1 MTDVAVQPGGRRSAE
16 DRRGQLIGIG
26 LGMLIDRPWHQI
38 TVDAV
43 AQQAGISRGLLFH
56 YFPTK
61 QDYYAQLVRAA
72 TQRFLRATGPD
83 QDAADPL
90 ASMIANFVGYMRRR
104 SGPLVGLLRAA
115 GQDPVLE
122 SIMEQ
127 LHDELTDRVFA
138 ALGRDEPTTAQRLVV
153 RSWWAMA
160 EDLTVQ
166 WLARDDVDQH
176 RLDRLLFDTLSR
188 VLDSVD
194 AERAAGRR

>member
-1 MTDVAVQPGGRRSAE
+1 MTDVAVEPGGRRKAE
-16 DRRGQLIGIG
+16 DRRRQLIGIG

-72 TQRFLRATGPD
+72 TQRFLRATGPAE
-83 QDAADPL
+83 DAADPL

-138 ALGRDEPTTAQRLVV
+138 ALRRDEPTTAQRLVV

-188 VLDSVD
+188 VLESVD
-194 AERAAGRR
+194 AERAAERR

>member
-1 MTDVAVQPGGRRSAE
+1 MTEVAAEPGGRRSAQ
-16 DRRGQLIGIG
+16 DRRSQLIGIG
-26 LGMLIDRPWHQI
+26 LAMLIDRPWHQI
-38 TVDAV
+38 TIDAV

-72 TQRFLRATGPD
+72 TLRFLRATGPD
-83 QDAADPL
+83 TDAADPL

-127 LHDELTDRVFA
+127 LHDELTDRVFS

-166 WLARDDVDQH
+166 WLARDDVDQN
-176 RLDRLLFDTLSR
+176 RLDGLLFDTLSR

-194 AERAAGRR
+194 AEHGR

>member
-1 MTDVAVQPGGRRSAE
+1 MTEAAAEPGGRRSAD
-16 DRRGQLIGIG
+16 DRRRQLIGIG
-26 LGMLIDRPWHQI
+26 LGMLLDRPWHQI

-72 TQRFLRATGPD
+72 AQRFLRGTGPD
-83 QDAADPL
+83 PDAADPL

-104 SGPLVGLLRAA
+104 SGPLVSLLRAA

-122 SIMEQ
+122 SIMERM
-127 LHDELTDRVFA
+127 HDELTDRVFD
-138 ALGRDEPTTAQRLVV
+138 ALGRAEPTTAERLVV

-166 WLARDDVDQH
+166 WLARADVDQNL
-176 RLDRLLFDTLSR
+176 LDRLLFDTLSR

-194 AERAAGRR
+194 AERAAGRG